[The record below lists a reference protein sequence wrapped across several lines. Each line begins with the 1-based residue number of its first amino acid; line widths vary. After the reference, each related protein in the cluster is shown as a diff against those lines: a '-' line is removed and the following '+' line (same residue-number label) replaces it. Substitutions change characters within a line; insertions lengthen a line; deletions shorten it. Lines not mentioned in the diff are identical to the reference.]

1 MQPAEIALM
10 LPEIYRRGMA
20 EGSVLDGLLHVMAAL
35 HGSLEAAIADPA
47 LLIDPRRAPD
57 RLVPVLAAWVGLG
70 RYLQTNPGEDRPDI
84 ADLRELV
91 AAAAGLS
98 RRSGSA
104 ATLRQFLETATGTQG
119 FAIEESAERPFHFS
133 VSIPPAALPR
143 LDLVLRIIAFE
154 KPAFTTF
161 ELTPIPDVG
170 PNQGS

>member
-1 MQPAEIALM
+1 MQPAEIALL
-10 LPEIYRRGMA
+10 LPEIYRRAIA

-35 HGSLEAAIADPA
+35 HGSLEAGIADPA
-47 LLIDPRRAPD
+47 LLVDPRRASD

-70 RYLQTNPGEDRPDI
+70 RYLQTEPGEDRPGT

-91 AAAAGLS
+91 ATAAALG

-104 ATLRQFLETATGTQG
+104 ATLRQFLETATGTEG
-119 FAIEESAERPFHFS
+119 FGIEESAERPFHFR
-133 VSIPPAALPR
+133 VSIPPDALPR

-161 ELTPIPDVG
+161 ELAPIPDAG

>member
-1 MQPAEIALM
+1 MQPAEIALL
-10 LPEIYRRGMA
+10 LPEIYRRGLA
-20 EGSVLDGLLHVMAAL
+20 DGTVLDGLLHVMAAL

-47 LLIDPRRAPD
+47 LLVDPRRAPD

-70 RYLQTNPGEDRPDI
+70 RYLQADPGEDRPGTD
-84 ADLRELV
+84 DLRELV
-91 AAAAGLS
+91 AAAAALN

-104 ATLRQFLETATGTQG
+104 ATLRQFLETATGTPG
-119 FAIEESAERPFHFS
+119 FGIEECAGRPFHFR

-161 ELTPIPDVG
+161 ELAPIPDAG
-170 PNQGS
+170 PNPGS